1 MPYVITWVMGAWE
14 SMKLFIIRRRLLA
27 NMIPEDCKNPLEEW
41 MAIKAR
47 IVFKKNRELREAIGK
62 KTLGNVSREDFDQ
75 YQLFRFR
82 EQMKYAE
89 ENSPYYRTKFKDAG
103 VRPEDI
109 RSYDDLEKVPF
120 TEAADLAANSS
131 YFFAVSKT
139 KMIKEFTTTG
149 TTGHRKSIGY
159 TVNDLVS
166 KIDIVASA
174 LKDIGMTE
182 KDSLHVMFPMVT
194 AWDPSLMMVG
204 ACKVLGYG
212 SSVCSEAD
220 INIQMKAMR
229 DAKTT
234 FIIGLP
240 SFIYR
245 VTSLM
250 GEDIDLKSLGIK
262 KVISTSEPLSE
273 SMRHSLEKSWG
284 CKVIDVWG
292 MTEFGLACAVECD
305 EQNGLHTDEANML
318 FEVID
323 PETGKHVPAGQKGE
337 IIISSLNAEGTVLL
351 RYQTHDIA
359 AMLDPPCK
367 CGSHF
372 NRRLVKPS
380 GRMDLQFKIG
390 MGYKVYPVLFD
401 EALFSD
407 PSVVDYQMKITREGY
422 KDVLT
427 FEIESTN
434 ESDLIKQKIVD
445 AISNILEV
453 KNGLE
458 DDLVDVPRVK
468 FIDIGS
474 MEYIA
479 KAKKIIDLRESFDK
493 E

>member
-1 MPYVITWVMGAWE
+1 MGAWE

-27 NMIPEDCKNPLEEW
+27 NMIPRGCKNPLEEW

-47 IVFKKNRELREAIGK
+47 MTFKKNRELREEIGR
-62 KTLGNVSREDFDQ
+62 KTLEDVSREDFEK
-75 YQLFRFR
+75 YQMFRFR
-82 EQMKYAE
+82 EQMRYAE
-89 ENSPYYRTKFKDAG
+89 ENSPYYRNKFKDAG

-109 RSYDDLEKVPF
+109 RSYDDLERVPF
-120 TEAADLAANSS
+120 TEASDLAADSS
-131 YFFAVSKT
+131 YFFAVSRT
-139 KMIKEFTTTG
+139 KMVKEFTTTG

-174 LKDIGMTE
+174 LRDIGMTE

-212 SSVCSEAD
+212 SSVCSD
-220 INIQMKAMR
+220 TSMDVQMKTMK
-229 DAKTT
+229 DAGTT
-234 FIIGLP
+234 YIIGLP

-245 VTSLM
+245 VTALM
-250 GEDIDLKSLGIK
+250 GEDVDLKSMGIRK
-262 KVISTSEPLSE
+262 IISTSEPLSE
-273 SMRHSLEKSWG
+273 SMRHSIERAWG

-318 FEVID
+318 FEIVD
-323 PETGKHVPAGQKGE
+323 SETGKHVPAGQKGE
-337 IIISSLNAEGTVLL
+337 MVISSLNAEGTVLL
-351 RYQTHDIA
+351 RYRTRDIA

-367 CGSHF
+367 CGAHF
-372 NRRLVKPS
+372 NKRLVKPS
-380 GRMDLQFKIG
+380 GRLDLQFKVG

-401 EALFSD
+401 EVLFSN
-407 PSVVDYQMKITREGY
+407 PAVIDYQMKITKEGY

-427 FEIESTN
+427 FEIEATD
-434 ESDLIKQKIVD
+434 ESDTVRKIIID
-445 AISNILEV
+445 AISAISEI

-458 DDLVDVPRVK
+458 DDLIDVPKVV
-468 FIDIGS
+468 FTDIGS
-474 MEYIA
+474 MEYAA
-479 KAKKIIDLRESFDK
+479 KAKKIVDLRGNFDK

>member
-1 MPYVITWVMGAWE
+1 MTQDMGAWE

-27 NMIPEDCKNPLEEW
+27 NMIPEGCKNPLEEW

-47 IVFKKNRELREAIGK
+47 ITFKKNRELREDIGK
-62 KTLGNVSREDFDQ
+62 KALEDVSREDFDK
-75 YQLFRFR
+75 YQMFRFR
-82 EQMKYAE
+82 EQMRYAE

-103 VRPEDI
+103 IRPEDI

-120 TEAADLAANSS
+120 TEASDLAANSS
-131 YFFAVSKT
+131 YFFAVSRT

-212 SSVCSEAD
+212 SSVCSD
-220 INIQMKAMR
+220 TNIDIQMKMMK
-229 DAKTT
+229 DAGTT
-234 FIIGLP
+234 YIIGLP

-245 VTSLM
+245 VTALM
-250 GEDIDLKSLGIK
+250 GENADLKHMGIK
-262 KVISTSEPLSE
+262 KIISTSEPLSE
-273 SMRHSLEKSWG
+273 SMRHSIERTWG

-318 FEVID
+318 FEVVD
-323 PETGKHVPAGQKGE
+323 TETGKHVPAGQKGE
-337 IIISSLNAEGTVLL
+337 MVISSLNAEGTVLL
-351 RYQTHDIA
+351 RYRTHDIA
-359 AMLDPPCK
+359 AMLDPPCR
-367 CGSHF
+367 CGAHF

-380 GRMDLQFKIG
+380 GRMDLQFKVG

-401 EALFSD
+401 EALFSN
-407 PSVVDYQMKITREGY
+407 PAVVDYQMKITKEGY

-427 FEIESTN
+427 FEVEATD
-434 ESDLIKQKIVD
+434 ESDVVKQKIVD
-445 AISNILEV
+445 AVSVISEI

-458 DDLVDVPRVK
+458 DDLIDTPRVV
-468 FIDIGS
+468 FTNIGL
-474 MEYIA
+474 MEYTA
-479 KAKKIIDLRESFDK
+479 KAKKITDLRNNFE
-493 E
+493 